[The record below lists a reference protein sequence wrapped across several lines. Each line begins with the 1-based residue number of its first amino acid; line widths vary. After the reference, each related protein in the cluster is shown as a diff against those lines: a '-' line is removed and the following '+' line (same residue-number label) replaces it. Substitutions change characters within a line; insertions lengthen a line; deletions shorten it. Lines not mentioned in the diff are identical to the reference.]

1 MVTDS
6 PTTYIKLDRKILLW
20 EWYRSALVK
29 SMFLH
34 LLLIAEHHDKREE
47 GIQLYRGQVKTTLKL
62 LSEESGL
69 SVQQVR
75 TALGKLKKTGEI
87 DVSSSPQGTIIT
99 IKNYNKYQAPQV
111 PKSTNN
117 QQTANKQSTNLPYI
131 KKDNK
136 DKKDSS
142 VEEDEWVYQ

>member
-20 EWYRSALVK
+20 EWYRSATVK

-34 LLLIAEHHDKREE
+34 LLLIAEHHDKRDE
-47 GIQLYRGQVKTTLKL
+47 GIQLYRGQVKTTLKQ

-69 SVQQVR
+69 SVKQVR
-75 TALGKLKKTGEI
+75 NALAKLQKTGEI
-87 DVSSSPQGTIIT
+87 DVSSRPQGTIIT
-99 IKNYNKYQAPQV
+99 IQNYNKYQAPKGQ
-111 PKSTNN
+111 TNGTPRAS
-117 QQTANKQSTNLPYI
+117 QGQTFNYI